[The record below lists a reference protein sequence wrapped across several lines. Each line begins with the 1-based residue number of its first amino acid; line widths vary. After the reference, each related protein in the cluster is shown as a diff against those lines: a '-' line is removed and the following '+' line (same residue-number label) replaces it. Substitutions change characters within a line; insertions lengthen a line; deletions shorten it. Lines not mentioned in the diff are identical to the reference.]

1 MDYQYFKVD
10 IKNKVATVAFNR
22 AEKSNALH
30 MPAWTEMKEIFNSLS
45 DQSEVRAIVLAGE
58 GKNFCAGIDLELL
71 MSVSEYQKIECA
83 GRRSEAIRSLV
94 LSLQEAVNAIEKCK
108 KPVLA
113 AVHGGCIGG
122 GVDIVAACDMRYCTE
137 DAYFTIKEIDLG
149 MVADLGTLQRLPK
162 LISPGMVSEM
172 AYTGRKVQG
181 KEAKAIGLVN
191 QTYFSKDEL
200 LESVTKL
207 AATIASKS
215 PLSIR
220 GTKEVLKYSR
230 DHSVEDS
237 LNYMAT
243 WNAAMLLSDDL
254 SEAFKAS
261 MEKRSPEFKD

>member
-1 MDYQYFKVD
+1 MNYDFFK
-10 IKNKVATVAFNR
+10 IKIENKVATVAFNR
-22 AEKSNALH
+22 PEKSNALH
-30 MPAWTEMKEIFNSLS
+30 MEAWKEMKKIFNSLS
-45 DQSEVRAIVLAGE
+45 NGPEVRAIVLTGE

-71 MSVSEYQKIECA
+71 MSVAEYQKIECS
-83 GRRSEAIRSLV
+83 GRRSEEIRKLV
-94 LSLQEAVNAIEKCK
+94 LTLQEAVNSIENCK

-122 GVDIVAACDMRYCTE
+122 GVDIIAACDMRYSTD

-172 AYTGRKVQG
+172 AYTGRKVHG
-181 KEAKAIGLVN
+181 KEANESGLVN
-191 QTYFSKDEL
+191 QSYPTRDEL

-207 AATIASKS
+207 AQSIASKS

-230 DHSVEDS
+230 DHSVDDS

-261 MEKRSPEFKD
+261 MEKRAPKFKD